1 LWADRGLVLLVVL
14 KPKSSWQAEWGLF
27 MLLSVSLVALPLL
40 LFRPP
45 APVDGKRKK
54 L

>member
-1 LWADRGLVLLVVL
+1 VLPVVL
-14 KPKSSWQAEWGLF
+14 NPKPSLQAEWGLF

-45 APVDGKRKK
+45 APVDGKKKK